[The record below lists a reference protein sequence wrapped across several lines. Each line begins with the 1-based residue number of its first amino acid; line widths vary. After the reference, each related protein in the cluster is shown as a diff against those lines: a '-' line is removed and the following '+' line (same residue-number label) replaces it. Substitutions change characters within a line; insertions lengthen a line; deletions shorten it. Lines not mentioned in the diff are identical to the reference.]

1 MIMIQ
6 EQIAQFD
13 ILNKKVNGKEASE
26 QKFWGTFYVSGIVLK
41 QGLGT
46 VWGSMTGAI
55 TRIPFHSLSLKTIE
69 EQSMA
74 S

>member
-26 QKFWGTFYVSGIVLK
+26 QKFWGTFYVSGIVLA
-41 QGLGT
+41 T
-46 VWGSMTGAI
+46 EVT
-55 TRIPFHSLSLKTIE
+55 THSPSLLLLSCFSRVRLCATP
-69 EQSMA
+69 
-74 S
+74 